1 MPADGARVA
10 GVVLAAGA
18 STRMGEN
25 KLLFRLG
32 GEALVARAARTAA
45 EAGLDP
51 VIVVLGHDAARV
63 ERELE
68 GLACRRVHN
77 ADHASGQGSSFR
89 VGVAAVPPSSP
100 AAVVLL
106 ADMPHVGVDM
116 LEALLDIR
124 RRTGAALVVSEY
136 GGVHAPPTLYARS
149 LFPEIAEGV
158 GKGCGRDVVR
168 RHRAEIETVA
178 WPAERLA
185 DLDEPADV
193 ERLRAS
199 GAEILKCA
207 PTS

>member
-1 MPADGARVA
+1 MPADGAPIA

-89 VGVAAVPPSSP
+89 AGIAAVPPSSP

-106 ADMPHVGVDM
+106 ADMPHVSAAM
-116 LEALLDIR
+116 IAALLER
-124 RRTGAALVVSEY
+124 RGATGAALVVSDY
-136 GGVHAPPTLYARS
+136 GGVPAPPTLYGRS
-149 LFPEIAEGV
+149 LFAEIAEGS
-158 GKGCGRDVVR
+158 GCGRDVVR
-168 RHRAEIETVA
+168 RHRAEMETVA

-185 DLDEPADV
+185 DLDEPSDV

-199 GAEILKCA
+199 GAEIVRCA